1 MLSGEMI
8 LNMTLN
14 MSLSSHGFLFITVR
28 PVNHLKR
35 PLDIYTFEDGT
46 KRYQMV
52 WEELVSK
59 HAAAELQKTTFSEGF
74 SSQTLTQTDS
84 TCRQNVVNPFV

>member
-1 MLSGEMI
+1 MPSGEMI
-8 LNMTLN
+8 LNVSVLK
-14 MSLSSHGFLFITVR
+14 LLLFITVR

-35 PLDIYTFEDGT
+35 PLDIYTFEDGS

-59 HAAAELQKTTFSEGF
+59 HTVAELQNTTFQRRIF
-74 SSQTLTQTDS
+74 RTNTNTS
-84 TCRQNVVNPFV
+84 TALVG